1 MLSSTLPL
9 AVVGATVVGAT
20 VVGATVVGT
29 TVVGFA
35 VGFNVGATV
44 VDATVVGATVV
55 GATVGFAVGAT
66 VTSVGFA
73 VEGSGAF
80 VVAGCPL
87 PAYVYLIDVI
97 TDVLFPFTAAIPIAY
112 SPEPFVNTDSF
123 KLTEPSTTL
132 ATKVPSTYTLY
143 ESIPSALAHA
153 K

>member
-9 AVVGATVVGAT
+9 AVVGTTVVGA
-20 VVGATVVGT
+20 

-35 VGFNVGATV
+35 VGFN
-44 VDATVVGATVV
+44 VGATVV

>member
-9 AVVGATVVGAT
+9 AVVGATVVG
-20 VVGATVVGT
+20 
-29 TVVGFA
+29 FA
-35 VGFNVGATV
+35 VG
-44 VDATVVGATVV
+44 ATVVGATVV
-55 GATVGFAVGAT
+55 GATVVGVTVVGATVVGATVVGFAVGAT

-80 VVAGCPL
+80 VVTGCPL